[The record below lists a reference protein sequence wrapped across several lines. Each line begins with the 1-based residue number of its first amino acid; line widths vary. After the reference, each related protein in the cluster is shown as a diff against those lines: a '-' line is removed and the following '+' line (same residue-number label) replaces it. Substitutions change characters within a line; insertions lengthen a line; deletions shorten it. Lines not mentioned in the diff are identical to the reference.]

1 MISFAAMFIIMRE
14 VEGSIFNH
22 PIEAVLALFMM
33 SLGEFGDFYE
43 SFDETQ
49 YQTMA
54 VVGIAVV

>member
-1 MISFAAMFIIMRE
+1 MFIIMRE

-54 VVGIAVV
+54 VVGNQCC